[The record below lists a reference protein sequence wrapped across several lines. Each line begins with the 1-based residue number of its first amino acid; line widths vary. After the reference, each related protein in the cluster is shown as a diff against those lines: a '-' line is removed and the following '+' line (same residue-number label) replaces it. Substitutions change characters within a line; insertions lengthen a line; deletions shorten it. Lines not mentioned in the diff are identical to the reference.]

1 MKNLTCICP
10 SGLIVWSAVT
20 ASIKIIPWGFFLLC
34 GFCCCFSRE
43 TWVIYWSPGM
53 PFPFG
58 KTSAAMCIY
67 CGPLAGNAKSEFS
80 SQPVVEKSIHSFS
93 PNICFLGD
101 VLNSFCPFLGA
112 LVKKVERSDVTCDST
127 WNVSLAENSQTL
139 KLKDKCGRSPNRL
152 QNVRQTGRGHSLR
165 QSSYCNSCAHLWI
178 DKSVIEA
185 FFCIYT
191 CLKAAYH
198 R

>member
-1 MKNLTCICP
+1 MYEELDLHLPFWVDCLVCRNSIHQDHTM
-10 SGLIVWSAVT
+10 GVFFVVW
-20 ASIKIIPWGFFLLC
+20 FLLLFFK
-34 GFCCCFSRE
+34 GDLSHLLGDN
-43 TWVIYWSPGM
+43 WSPGM

-127 WNVSLAENSQTL
+127 
-139 KLKDKCGRSPNRL
+139 
-152 QNVRQTGRGHSLR
+152 
-165 QSSYCNSCAHLWI
+165 
-178 DKSVIEA
+178 
-185 FFCIYT
+185 
-191 CLKAAYH
+191 
-198 R
+198 